1 MPAGNGGAEAV
12 IFRRFLTEIFGRGS
26 IKNWLP
32 IAFRDN
38 PRKDRIRENEI
49 DYVLV
54 GDYYIPDLDLLEE
67 ERRIGKYRVCTA
79 KNSGSLYSFS
89 KRNIDSCNKSC
100 ILIVTEPTTPLIF
113 HAQPGGTFLFM
124 RCFMYQYPKQIL
136 TIAQQVQSYIDAGM
150 VIASREDVEKA
161 LKSVGF
167 YRLRGYSFHLYD
179 NATKKYFP
187 GTKFEDILKLYQ
199 FDQELSALIF
209 SMISKIEIALRV
221 RLVEALLIHGDPLIL
236 QDSSIFKEKK
246 MYWQNMSTIASE
258 IARSNDVFIKHNFD
272 NHEGEVPVWAV
283 VEVLSFGTLSKKM
296 FSSWVQA
303 VSVLRN
309 MCAHNS
315 RIYNRTIHTTPEILN
330 ADKVT
335 PAPAHNGLYQIL
347 LAMKYL
353 RSSDEEW
360 ILFVNE
366 LDKLL
371 QNNGGVLSFTAMNMP
386 TDWKA
391 HLRV

>member
-1 MPAGNGGAEAV
+1 MG
-12 IFRRFLTEIFGRGS
+12 
-26 IKNWLP
+26 
-32 IAFRDN
+32 
-38 PRKDRIRENEI
+38 
-49 DYVLV
+49 
-54 GDYYIPDLDLLEE
+54 
-67 ERRIGKYRVCTA
+67 
-79 KNSGSLYSFS
+79 
-89 KRNIDSCNKSC
+89 
-100 ILIVTEPTTPLIF
+100 
-113 HAQPGGTFLFM
+113 
-124 RCFMYQYPKQIL
+124 CFMYQYPKQIL
-136 TIAQQVQSYIDAGM
+136 TTEQQVQSYVDAGM
-150 VIASREDVEKA
+150 EITSREDVGKA

-179 NATKKYFP
+179 NSAKKYIP
-187 GTKFEDILKLYQ
+187 GTKFDDIFQLYQ

-209 SMISKIEIALRV
+209 SMISKIEVALRV
-221 RLVEALLIHGDPLIL
+221 RLVEALLVHGDALIL

-283 VEVLSFGTLSKKM
+283 VEVLSFGTLSKIIKNLKTGTGSTYSILTANYQYISKKGNFANPSQKM
-296 FSSWVQA
+296 YTSWVQA

-315 RIYNRTIHTTPEILN
+315 RIYNRTIHTTPEILD

-360 ILFVNE
+360 MLFVDE

-371 QNNGGVLSFTAMNMP
+371 QNNGSVLSLTAMNMP

-391 HLRV
+391 HLSV